1 MQNFIDSPLFINLLY
16 LCLVAGFW
24 LAAWAVVVPGTGLLE
39 GLAVTVLAL
48 AGLGLIAVPVNL
60 WALGFLATGVFLF
73 LLSVWRKWTGV
84 WLGLSALA
92 LSLGSVFLFKPV
104 GGGLAVHPLLAAI
117 VSLLTVGFFWLS
129 LSKALEAYRAR
140 LAHDLETLLGL
151 VGEVRTEIDPVGSV
165 FVAGELWTA
174 SAETS
179 IPVGAHVRVTG
190 RDGLT
195 LSVELVSSAH
205 QKASN

>member
-1 MQNFIDSPLFINLLY
+1 MQTFIHSPLFVNLLY
-16 LCLVAGFW
+16 LCLVAGLW

-39 GLAVTVLAL
+39 GLAIAALAL
-48 AGLGLIAVPVNL
+48 AGLGMLAVPINL
-60 WALGFLATGVFLF
+60 WALGLLAVGVVLF

-92 LSLGSVFLFKPV
+92 LSLGSVFLFKPSV
-104 GGGLAVHPLLAAI
+104 SGVAVHPGLAVA

-140 LAHDLETLLGL
+140 LAHDLETLMGL
-151 VGEVRTEIDPVGSV
+151 IGEVRTELDPVGSV

-174 SAETS
+174 SAETA
-179 IPVGAHVRVTG
+179 IPVGAHVRVIG
-190 RDGLT
+190 REGLT
-195 LSVELVSSAH
+195 LLVEMTSSE
-205 QKASN
+205 QEE